1 MSIGS
6 NLNRENAMT
15 RDTFIKTLFF
25 VGLALLMLALP
36 LVQPGAA
43 QAKNFTPPADVQKFL
58 DDFGAAAEGKDLNAV
73 LRFYSDKFLLNG
85 KGKDTVR
92 QTWQKAMESSP
103 KRTFKVLLKSFKLEG
118 DIGHVTGQILTNG
131 HTLPLRTNMMIK
143 ENGVWRWYGNQQG
156 GKKAAAKLPKL
167 TLAFGDP
174 AWDGKKIPQGQ
185 ECRKFGGKGATPPLV
200 VSAIPK
206 DANAIIMEYGDHDW
220 PPMDGGGHGIIGF
233 NIAPG
238 TKEAK
243 IPPVAGHSYDL
254 PKGFFL
260 VAEHLGPAWDK
271 AGAYMPPCSGGRGN
285 KYFVVVK
292 AVRLAKPEDKI
303 GKVLA
308 IKELEIGAY

>member
-1 MSIGS
+1 MTYSSVFKIWSIVS
-6 NLNRENAMT
+6 
-15 RDTFIKTLFF
+15 
-25 VGLALLMLALP
+25 VALVS
-36 LVQPGAA
+36 LVLLVAQPSVAE
-43 QAKNFTPPADVQKFL
+43 AKDYKPPADVQKFL
-58 DDFGAAAEGKDLNAV
+58 DAFGAAAEGRDINAI
-73 LRFYSDKFLLNG
+73 LSFYSDKFLLNG

-92 QTWQKAMESSP
+92 QTWQKAMQSSP
-103 KRTFKVLLKSFKLEG
+103 KRTFKVLLTKFKQEG
-118 DIGHVTGQILTNG
+118 DIGRVAGTILTNG

-143 ENGVWRWYGNQQG
+143 EKGVWRWYGNQQG

-167 TLAFGDP
+167 KLAFGDP
-174 AWDGKKIPQGQ
+174 AWDGKSIPEGQ
-185 ECRKFGGKGATPPLV
+185 QCRKYGGKGATPPLA
-200 VSAIPK
+200 VSDIPGE
-206 DANAIIMEYGDHDW
+206 ANAIIMEYGDHDW

-233 NIAPG
+233 KIAPG
-238 TKEAK
+238 TKEAN

-285 KYFVVVK
+285 EYYVVVK
-292 AVRLAKPEDKI
+292 AVRLAKPGDKS